1 MHGYQSLRR
10 SGRFADDGGRAEHEI
25 LVTAEH
31 QLLSSLARE
40 RSSRAVETPLAF
52 RTTKLRDADD
62 PTFQRASFGEG
73 AAEVRRLADKGPGGD
88 GIRRRLEGVAA
99 MRASRAERHDATVRA
114 WRVERRHITDEVL
127 RDAVQLCVST
137 FRDRLRVS
145 DLRIEAATAAYADET
160 NLEPLLAL
168 EEADLRRAWDVVAA
182 EVSEREGL
190 IASLSDDVARAS
202 AARARPSNDPSR
214 TPSTPSSPSRTTPA
228 ATSSVSRRRR
238 RPSLTRRA
246 SRIVEASRSSFVA
259 FAFAK
264 FDASATR
271 RWRGRRRRVDGAR
284 ERRTARSNVSSR
296 RFATTVSR
304 IRPSVARL

>member
-1 MHGYQSLRR
+1 MASAVVSRASPPCAPVAPRGTTPPSAPGASSGVTSPTRCSATRSSCASPPSATDSAPATSESKPRPPPTPTRPTSNPYSRWKRRTFAARGTSSPPRFPSARGSSRR
-10 SGRFADDGGRAEHEI
+10 SP
-25 LVTAEH
+25 TT
-31 QLLSSLARE
+31 
-40 RSSRAVETPLAF
+40 SRAP
-52 RTTKLRDADD
+52 
-62 PTFQRASFGEG
+62 P
-73 AAEVRRLADKGPGGD
+73 P
-88 GIRRRLEGVAA
+88 
-99 MRASRAERHDATVRA
+99 
-114 WRVERRHITDEVL
+114 
-127 RDAVQLCVST
+127 
-137 FRDRLRVS
+137 
-145 DLRIEAATAAYADET
+145 
-160 NLEPLLAL
+160 P
-168 EEADLRRAWDVVAA
+168 
-182 EVSEREGL
+182 
-190 IASLSDDVARAS
+190 
-202 AARARPSNDPSR
+202 RARPSNDPSR